1 MQLIKRID
9 SHPAIQAYVQ
19 EVSADVV
26 DVLQRIAMYK
36 ALALPSRG
44 CNCSSS
50 VVHDFQDYMASLTQ
64 LGTTQRLVDS
74 GCVLPDSVG
83 PVLLSGNIRER
94 CSVLFNLFVNSN
106 QRSNIFAQLLQF
118 SNATKH
124 SGGKWGAVEQTEH
137 SPDSSGDALQGHKAV
152 SPCGRRPE
160 SFFAAPSC
168 IHSERLQEIQ
178 DSAAALRGHSGE
190 HCSDET
196 QMACN
201 VQATRKYLGS
211 CSYKTRCVCR
221 VLRNVETRRHFALR
235 RDRIWPPLSQRELY
249 FQKSAT
255 TPRYKHSTLSPF
267 CIWQT
272 GHMTWEM
279 DAHSAFA
286 QEARQRNESVIAGPS
301 GHTHRLMN
309 AMKIFR
315 NFDADKWVLICIVWL
330 VGSDHHSTYEVLVGA
345 QHHGVQMCAG
355 VGSLQMLQYLLD
367 NIK

>member
-26 DVLQRIAMYK
+26 DILQRISMYK
-36 ALALPSRG
+36 ALALPSRDTS
-44 CNCSSS
+44 CPSS
-50 VVHDFQDYMASLTQ
+50 VVHDFQDYMGSLLQ
-64 LGTTQRLVDS
+64 LGTTQRLIDS

-94 CSVLFNLFVNSN
+94 CGVLFNLFVNSN

-118 SNATKH
+118 SNAKTR
-124 SGGKWGAVEQTEH
+124 SGSESVAVQQTER
-137 SPDSSGDALQGHKAV
+137 SLDSSGDALQGRMEA
-152 SPCGRRPE
+152 SSCGRQPE
-160 SFFAAPSC
+160 SFFSVPPC
-168 IHSERLQEIQ
+168 IHSERFQEIQ
-178 DSAAALRGHSGE
+178 DSAVDLRGHSGE
-190 HCSDET
+190 QCTDET
-196 QMACN
+196 QMARN
-201 VQATRKYLGS
+201 VQAIRKYLGS
-211 CSYKTRCVCR
+211 CCCKTRKVCR
-221 VLRNVETRRHFALR
+221 VLRNVETRKKFALR

-255 TPRYKHSTLSPF
+255 ASRYKHSTFSPF

-279 DAHSAFA
+279 DANSVFV

-301 GHTHRLMN
+301 GHTHRLLN

-315 NFDADKWVLICIVWL
+315 NFDP
-330 VGSDHHSTYEVLVGA
+330 E
-345 QHHGVQMCAG
+345 
-355 VGSLQMLQYLLD
+355 
-367 NIK
+367 N